1 MKGLQMIA
9 EELQKSLGYQ
19 FKNEKLITEALTH
32 RSYTKDFNNERLEYL
47 GDAVLDLIV
56 GEYLYHLFPDA
67 EEGILSKLRAAL
79 VNEDSFDK
87 LARRLDLGK
96 YLFLSPAE
104 ENNRGREKPSI
115 LSSAFEALI
124 GALYLEAGFDM
135 AKEVTLKLLKEEY
148 PIITPEKLL
157 KDYKTTLQEITQA
170 HFGVVPEY
178 KLISATGPDHKK
190 EFEIGVYINDKE
202 YARAKGKSK
211 KAAQQEGAR
220 LTIEKL
226 KKELNL

>member
-1 MKGLQMIA
+1 MIA

>member
-1 MKGLQMIA
+1 MIA
-9 EELQKSLGYQ
+9 KELQKSLGYE
-19 FKNEKLITEALTH
+19 FKDEKLLTEALTH

-56 GEYLYHLFPDA
+56 GEYLYHLFPKA
-67 EEGILSKLRAAL
+67 EEGTLSKLRAAL
-79 VNEDSFDK
+79 VNEDSFNK
-87 LARRLDLGK
+87 LAKRLNLGK

-104 ENNRGREKPSI
+104 ENNRGREKSSI

-124 GALYLEAGFDM
+124 GAIYLEAGFDK
-135 AKEVTLKLLKEEY
+135 AKEIALRLLKEEY
-148 PIITPEKLL
+148 PTITPQELL

-190 EFEIGVYINDKE
+190 EFEIGVLINGKE

-211 KAAQQEGAR
+211 KAAQQEGAKI
-220 LTIEKL
+220 TIEKL
-226 KKELNL
+226 KKELNLK

>member
-1 MKGLQMIA
+1 MIA
-9 EELQKSLGYQ
+9 KDLQKSLGYQ
-19 FKNEKLITEALTH
+19 FKDEKLITEALTH
-32 RSYTKDFNNERLEYL
+32 RSYSKNFNNERLEYL

-56 GEYLYHLFPDA
+56 GEYLYHLFPEA

-79 VNEDSFDK
+79 VNEDAFTK
-87 LARRLDLGK
+87 LAKRLNLGK

-104 ENNRGREKPSI
+104 ENNGGREKPSI
-115 LSSAFEALI
+115 LSSAFEAII
-124 GALYLEAGFDM
+124 GALYLEAGFDK
-135 AKEVTLKLLKEEY
+135 AKEIALKLIKEEY
-148 PIITPEKLL
+148 PTITPDELL

-178 KLISATGPDHKK
+178 KLLSAKGPDHKK
-190 EFEIGVYINDKE
+190 EFEIGVFINDKE

-211 KAAQQEGAR
+211 KAAQQEGAK

-226 KKELNL
+226 KKELSL

>member
-1 MKGLQMIA
+1 MVA
-9 EELQKSLGYQ
+9 EELQKSLGYE
-19 FKNEKLITEALTH
+19 FKDEKLLTEALTH

-56 GEYLYHLFPDA
+56 GEYLYHLFPNA

-79 VNEDSFDK
+79 VNEDSFTR
-87 LARRLDLGK
+87 LAKRLNLGK

-124 GALYLEAGFDM
+124 GALYLEAGFDK
-135 AKEVTLKLLKEEY
+135 AKEVALRLLKEEF
-148 PIITPEKLL
+148 PVITPEELL

-178 KLISATGPDHKK
+178 RLISATGPDHKK
-190 EFEIGVYINDKE
+190 EFEIGVFINDKE

-211 KAAQQEGAR
+211 KTAQQEGAR

-226 KKELNL
+226 KKELNI

>member
-1 MKGLQMIA
+1 MVA
-9 EELQKSLGYQ
+9 EELQKSLGYE
-19 FKNEKLITEALTH
+19 FKNEKLLTEALTH

-56 GEYLYHLFPDA
+56 GEYLYHLFPNA

-79 VNEDSFDK
+79 VNEDAFTK
-87 LARRLDLGK
+87 LAKRLNLGK
-96 YLFLSPAE
+96 YIFLSPAE
-104 ENNRGREKPSI
+104 ENNKGREKPSI

-124 GALYLEAGFDM
+124 GAVYLEAGFDK
-135 AKEVTLKLLKEEY
+135 AKEIALRLLKEEF
-148 PIITPEKLL
+148 PVITPEELL

-178 KLISATGPDHKK
+178 RLISATGPDHKK
-190 EFEIGVYINDKE
+190 EFEIGVFINDKE

-211 KAAQQEGAR
+211 KTAQQEGAR

-226 KKELNL
+226 KKELNI

>member
-1 MKGLQMIA
+1 MIA
-9 EELQKSLGYQ
+9 KELQESLGYQ
-19 FKNEKLITEALTH
+19 FKDEKLITEALTH
-32 RSYTKDFNNERLEYL
+32 RSYSKDFNNERLEYL

-56 GEYLYHLFPDA
+56 GEYLFHLFPKA

-79 VNEDSFDK
+79 VNEEAFTK
-87 LARRLDLGK
+87 LAKRLNLGK

-104 ENNRGREKPSI
+104 ENNNGREKPSI

-124 GALYLEAGFDM
+124 GALYLEAGFDK
-135 AKEVTLKLLKEEY
+135 AKEVSLKLLKEEY
-148 PIITPEKLL
+148 PEIKPEELL

-178 KLISATGPDHKK
+178 RLISATGPDHRK
-190 EFEIGVYINDKE
+190 EFEIGVFIHDKE
-202 YARAKGKSK
+202 YARAKGRSK

-220 LTIEKL
+220 ITIEKL
-226 KKELNL
+226 KKDLNL

>member
-1 MKGLQMIA
+1 MIA
-9 EELQKSLGYQ
+9 EDLQKSLGYQ
-19 FKNEKLITEALTH
+19 FKDEKLITEALTH

-56 GEYLYHLFPDA
+56 GEYLYHLFPNA

-79 VNEDSFDK
+79 VNEDSFTR
-87 LARRLDLGK
+87 LAKRLNLGK

-104 ENNRGREKPSI
+104 ENNKGREKPSI

-124 GALYLEAGFDM
+124 GALYLEGGFDK
-135 AKEVTLKLLKEEY
+135 AKEVALKLLKEEF
-148 PIITPEKLL
+148 PVITPEELL

-178 KLISATGPDHKK
+178 RLISATGPDHRK

-211 KAAQQEGAR
+211 KTAQQEGAR
-220 LTIEKL
+220 LTIQKL
-226 KKELNL
+226 KKELNI

>member
-1 MKGLQMIA
+1 MIA
-9 EELQKSLGYQ
+9 KELQESLGYQ
-19 FKNEKLITEALTH
+19 FRDEKLITEALTH
-32 RSYTKDFNNERLEYL
+32 RSYSKNFNNERLEYL

-56 GEYLYHLFPDA
+56 GEYLYHLFPEA
-67 EEGILSKLRAAL
+67 EEGVLSKLRAAL
-79 VNEDSFDK
+79 VNEDAFTK
-87 LARRLDLGK
+87 LAKRLNLGK
-96 YLFLSPAE
+96 YLLLSPAE
-104 ENNRGREKPSI
+104 ENNEGREKPSI

-124 GALYLEAGFDM
+124 GALYLEAGFDK
-135 AKEVTLKLLKEEY
+135 AKEIALKLIKEEY
-148 PIITPEKLL
+148 PSISPQELL

-178 KLISATGPDHKK
+178 KLLSAKGPDHKK
-190 EFEIGVYINDKE
+190 EFEIGVFIHDKE

-226 KKELNL
+226 KKELGV

>member
-1 MKGLQMIA
+1 MVA

-19 FKNEKLITEALTH
+19 FRDEKLITEALTH
-32 RSYTKDFNNERLEYL
+32 RSYTKEFNNERLEFL

-56 GEYLYHLFPDA
+56 GEYLYNLFPKA
-67 EEGILSKLRAAL
+67 EEGMLSKLRAAL
-79 VNEDSFDK
+79 VNEDAFYK
-87 LARRLDLGK
+87 LAKRLNLGK

-104 ENNRGREKPSI
+104 ENNGGRDKPSI
-115 LSSAFEALI
+115 LSSAFEAII
-124 GALYLEAGFDM
+124 GAIYLEAGFDK
-135 AKEVTLKLLKEEY
+135 AKEIALNLIKQEY
-148 PIITPEKLL
+148 SNINPQELL

-178 KLISATGPDHKK
+178 KLLSAKGPDHQK
-190 EFEIGVYINDKE
+190 EFEIGVYINGKE
-202 YARAKGKSK
+202 YAKAKGRSK

-226 KKELNL
+226 KKELNV